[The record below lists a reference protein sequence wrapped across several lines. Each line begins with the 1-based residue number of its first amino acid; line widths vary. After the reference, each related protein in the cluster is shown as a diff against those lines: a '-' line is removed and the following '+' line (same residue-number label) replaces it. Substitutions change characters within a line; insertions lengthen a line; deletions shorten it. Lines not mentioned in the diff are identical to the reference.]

1 VTANCRENPHQ
12 RPLSR
17 LATVR
22 QLAAFALAL
31 ALGGAAAF
39 ALVSCGGGEDAK
51 LLPGNTAQEI
61 SENLDSV
68 KQFAGE
74 GECVGAENAAQEVSN
89 QVEALSGVD
98 EKLKQALQRGA
109 EKLGEVVVT
118 CEEVETETLAPAE
131 EAPSTEEEDE
141 LPPGLEKKAEKE
153 REKEEKALEKE
164 EEKQEKSEE
173 KKEPPVTPT
182 TPAETTPAEPPT
194 TPTPPSEG
202 GGTDA
207 SGSVGPG
214 APVGEGE

>member
-1 VTANCRENPHQ
+1 VTLNCRENPLPK
-12 RPLSR
+12 PLSR

-22 QLAAFALAL
+22 QPAAFALAL
-31 ALGGAAAF
+31 ALGAVAAI
-39 ALVSCGGGEDAK
+39 ALASCGGGEDAK

-68 KQFAGE
+68 KQFAGD
-74 GECVGAENAAQEVSN
+74 GECVGAENAAQEVSA
-89 QVEALSGVD
+89 QVEGLGGVD

-109 EKLGEVVVT
+109 EKLNEVVVA
-118 CEEVETETLAPAE
+118 CEETETEAVAPAD

-164 EEKQEKSEE
+164 AEKQEKEQEKEE
-173 KKEPPVTPT
+173 KEVPPATPT
-182 TPAETTPAEPPT
+182 TPTETTPAEPL
-194 TPTPPSEG
+194 PSEG
-202 GGTDA
+202 GGTGA
-207 SGSVGPG
+207 SGGVGPG

>member
-1 VTANCRENPHQ
+1 VTANCRENPHH

-22 QLAAFALAL
+22 QLAAFAFAL

-51 LLPGNTAQEI
+51 LLPGETAQEI

-68 KQFAGE
+68 KQFVSE

-89 QVEALSGVD
+89 QVEALNGVD

-109 EKLGEVVVT
+109 ERLGEVVVT
-118 CEEVETETLAPAE
+118 CEETETEALAPTD
-131 EAPSTEEEDE
+131 EAPTTEEDE

-164 EEKQEKSEE
+164 EEKQEKKEE
-173 KKEPPVTPT
+173 KEVPPVTPT
-182 TPAETTPAEPPT
+182 TPTETKPAEPPA
-194 TPTPPSEG
+194 TPTPPSE
-202 GGTDA
+202 
-207 SGSVGPG
+207 SGSGGVGPG